1 MPPRPLVSRGSSFY
15 VKLTNSDVSL
25 APPEVEIRLLA
36 GVYNCVIKVDSLY
49 L

>member
-1 MPPRPLVSRGSSFY
+1 MPTRPLVSRSSSFY

-25 APPEVEIRLLA
+25 ALPEVEIRLLA
-36 GVYNCVIKVDSLY
+36 GVYNCVIKADSLY